1 MPKGHT
7 NNPHGRPKGIPNKN
21 SLSVKAAFQA
31 AFEGLGGVPA
41 LIEWA
46 EDKNNRGEFYKL
58 YSKLLPKDVEV
69 TGADGGPIQTAI
81 RVSFVGTDAERI
93 G

>member
-1 MPKGHT
+1 M
-7 NNPHGRPKGIPNKN
+7 
-21 SLSVKAAFQA
+21 
-31 AFEGLGGVPA
+31 GGVPA